1 MATRG
6 TIAVQ
11 HADGTVSQV
20 YAHWDNYVEHTGK
33 MLQKWYNTQEAAES
47 LIALGDISTVE
58 NSIARTEYYG
68 CDCGEDEDDT
78 ASKVFKDI
86 QEYVTKMDG
95 QEFNYLFTDGKWYVE
110 HYYTD
115 GEYKELLEEIRKIG
129 PFREDK

>member
-20 YAHWDNYVEHTGK
+20 YAHWDNYIEHTGK

-47 LIALGDISTVE
+47 LVALGDISTVE
-58 NSIARTEYYG
+58 NSVARTEYYCRDRG
-68 CDCGEDEDDT
+68 ADNTGPN
-78 ASKVFKDI
+78 VFKDI
-86 QEYVTKMDG
+86 REYVTEMDG
-95 QEFNYLFTDGKWYVE
+95 QEFNYLFKDGKWYVE

-115 GEYKELLEEIRKIG
+115 GEYKELLTEIRKIG
-129 PFREDK
+129 PFGEDE